1 LFCTAGVLMQFRD
14 APPTP
19 PTIAMV
25 PPPPP
30 PMDHDL
36 NGGPQMRY
44 ESYQHR
50 GVAPGVETQIR
61 PTSPGHVEMDIRDD
75 QILLQVKACMMERQG
90 FMQALV
96 AFTASAI
103 VINTLSTN
111 FQALLLT
118 SHPGYA
124 SASDLAFD
132 VSIFGGSFQM
142 IIMTASLI
150 VGKSA
155 DITRAYYSVIIA
167 LLICGAFLLA
177 ECGIALDPYNGIE
190 ERWVLLVTA
199 FFIGPL
205 QPVSTEMGVDIV
217 YPISENTVLCIQ
229 QLFANLCSSVI
240 IPIFASL
247 QNVGTAND
255 ARPQY
260 YYSFYLLICI
270 HAAST
275 VYFSLFSGRYR
286 RYEHEILHK
295 RSSSAVVEQQP
306 GGFGGNTIV

>member
-1 LFCTAGVLMQFRD
+1 M
-14 APPTP
+14 AP
-19 PTIAMV
+19 

-30 PMDHDL
+30 PMHNNSL
-36 NGGPQMRY
+36 NGGGPQMRY
-44 ESYQHR
+44 ESYQHH

-247 QNVGTAND
+247 QNVGTAD
-255 ARPQY
+255 GARPQY

-295 RSSSAVVEQQP
+295 RSSSAVMEQQP
-306 GGFGGNTIV
+306 